1 MFTQRIEYEAQLK
14 KYFKTMF
21 PNEKKNTKYH
31 LKKLS
36 SKFTI
41 PFSHINLKQERI

>member
-14 KYFKTMF
+14 KYFQTMF

-36 SKFTI
+36 SKLQFH
-41 PFSHINLKQERI
+41 FHILM